1 MYFTLLFFHVVGR
14 TLRMYKNS
22 IEHKPG
28 CNTKMYDWMHAEAKK
43 LKLAR
48 DAYYGILSFDEVKIQ
63 VIPV

>member
-1 MYFTLLFFHVVGR
+1 
-14 TLRMYKNS
+14 MYKNS